1 MTQDLKNRRPLK
13 VRDAA
18 FARRLAQRL
27 AETKVSPDAVSA
39 TSVAFAAL
47 GGALLMTA
55 GGLDGWL
62 FRGLVLLLA
71 AACIQARL
79 LCNLLDG
86 LVAIE
91 HGRGGTAGPIWNE
104 LPDRVADVLLLAG
117 AGYGVQTAGVDG
129 GAAVGWIAA
138 VLAVLT
144 AYVRELGRGLG
155 QPADF
160 SGPMA
165 KQQRMAVLTAFCVI
179 SVVEPLWR
187 GHGQVLFCG
196 LLVVLAGTLVTVARR
211 TRNLAVGLR
220 SSPKKTSAHPGES
233 RDAS

>member
-1 MTQDLKNRRPLK
+1 MAEDLDNRRPLK

-18 FARRLAQRL
+18 FARRMAQRL
-27 AETKVSPDAVSA
+27 AGAKVSPDAISA
-39 TSVAFAAL
+39 TSVAFAVLGAAL
-47 GGALLMTA
+47 MMTA
-55 GGLDGWL
+55 GALDGWL
-62 FRGLVLLLA
+62 LRAVVLVLA
-71 AACIQARL
+71 AVCIQARL

-86 LVAIE
+86 LVAVE
-91 HGRGGTAGPIWNE
+91 HGRAGPAGPIWNE
-104 LPDRVADVLLLAG
+104 LPDRIADVLLLAG
-117 AGYGVQTAGVDG
+117 AGYGVQAAGIGG

-179 SVVEPLWR
+179 SVFEPLWR
-187 GHGQVLFCG
+187 GDGLMLLCG
-196 LLVVLAGTLVTVARR
+196 LVLIAAGSLVTVVRR
-211 TRNLAVGLR
+211 TGNLARGLR
-220 SSPKKTSAHPGES
+220 G
-233 RDAS
+233 

>member
-1 MTQDLKNRRPLK
+1 MTEDLDNRRPLK

-18 FARRLAQRL
+18 FARRMAERL
-27 AETKVSPDAVSA
+27 AVAKVSPDMISA
-39 TSVAFAAL
+39 MSVAFAAL
-47 GGALLMTA
+47 GGALLMAA
-55 GGLDGWL
+55 GGLEGWL
-62 FRGLVLLLA
+62 LRAVALALA
-71 AACIQARL
+71 AVCVQARL

-86 LVAIE
+86 LVAVE

-104 LPDRVADVLLLAG
+104 LPDRIADVLLLAG
-117 AGYGVQTAGVDG
+117 AGYGVQAAGMGG

-165 KQQRMAVLTAFCVI
+165 KPQRMATLTAFCGI
-179 SVVEPLWR
+179 SVFEPLWH

-196 LLVVLAGTLVTVARR
+196 LLVILAGSLITVVKR
-211 TRNLAVGLR
+211 TRNLARGLR
-220 SSPKKTSAHPGES
+220 TRS
-233 RDAS
+233 

>member
-1 MTQDLKNRRPLK
+1 MTQDLDNRRPLK

-18 FARRLAQRL
+18 FARGMARRL
-27 AETKVSPDAVSA
+27 AEAKVDPDIVSA
-39 TSVAFAAL
+39 TGVAFAAL
-47 GGALLMTA
+47 GGALIMAA
-55 GGLDGWL
+55 GALDGWL
-62 FRGLVLLLA
+62 PRAAGFLLA

-86 LVAIE
+86 LVAVE
-91 HGRGGTAGPIWNE
+91 HGRGGSAGPIWNE

-117 AGYGVQTAGVDG
+117 AGYGVQSAGIHG
-129 GAAVGWIAA
+129 GAAAGWIAA

-165 KQQRMAVLTAFCVI
+165 KPQRMATLTAFCLI
-179 SVVEPLWR
+179 AMFEPLWR
-187 GHGQVLFCG
+187 GRGVVLLCG
-196 LLVVLAGTLVTVARR
+196 LLVIAVGSLVTVIRR
-211 TRNLAVGLR
+211 TRNLAKGLR
-220 SSPKKTSAHPGES
+220 AAPAPSAGKDGP
-233 RDAS
+233 

>member
-1 MTQDLKNRRPLK
+1 MTQDLDNRRPLR

-18 FARRLAQRL
+18 FARRMARSL
-27 AETKVSPDAVSA
+27 AEAKVAPDAISA

-55 GGLDGWL
+55 GALDGGL
-62 FRGLVLLLA
+62 FRAALFVLA
-71 AACIQARL
+71 ALCVQGRL

-86 LVAIE
+86 LVAVE
-91 HGRGGTAGPIWNE
+91 HGRAGPAGPIWNE
-104 LPDRVADVLLLAG
+104 LPDRIADVLLLAG
-117 AGYGVQTAGVDG
+117 AGYGVQSAGIAG

-165 KQQRMAVLTAFCVI
+165 KQQRMATLTAVCLV
-179 SVVEPLWR
+179 SMLEPLWR
-187 GHGQVLFCG
+187 GQGQVLLGG
-196 LLVVLAGTLVTVARR
+196 LAVIAAGSLVTVIRR
-211 TRNLAVGLR
+211 TRNLAVGLQTR
-220 SSPKKTSAHPGES
+220 G
-233 RDAS
+233 

>member
-1 MTQDLKNRRPLK
+1 MTQDLDNRRPLK
-13 VRDAA
+13 VRDTA

-27 AETKVSPDAVSA
+27 AQAKVSPDAISA
-39 TSVAFAAL
+39 AGVAFAAL
-47 GGALLMTA
+47 GATLLMTA
-55 GGLDGWL
+55 GGLEGWL
-62 FRGLVLLLA
+62 PRAAVLVLA

-86 LVAIE
+86 LVAVE

-104 LPDRVADVLLLAG
+104 LPDRIADVLLLAG
-117 AGYGVQTAGVDG
+117 AGYGVQSAGLGG

-160 SGPMA
+160 SGPLA
-165 KQQRMAVLTAFCVI
+165 KPQRMAVLTVFCAI
-179 SVVEPLWR
+179 SVFEPLWR
-187 GHGQVLFCG
+187 GEGQLLLCG
-196 LLVVLAGTLVTVARR
+196 LLVIVAGSLITVVRR
-211 TRNLAVGLR
+211 TRNLARGLR
-220 SSPKKTSAHPGES
+220 ERG
-233 RDAS
+233 

>member
-1 MTQDLKNRRPLK
+1 
-13 VRDAA
+13 
-18 FARRLAQRL
+18 
-27 AETKVSPDAVSA
+27 
-39 TSVAFAAL
+39 
-47 GGALLMTA
+47 MTA
-55 GGLDGWL
+55 GGLEGWL

-71 AACIQARL
+71 AVCIQARL

-91 HGRGGTAGPIWNE
+91 HGRGGSAGPIWNE

-117 AGYGVQTAGVDG
+117 AGYGVQTAGVG
-129 GAAVGWIAA
+129 GGVEIGWIAA

-165 KQQRMAVLTAFCVI
+165 KPQRMVTLIAFCLI
-179 SVVEPLWR
+179 SMFEPLWR
-187 GHGQVLFCG
+187 GHGQMLLCG
-196 LLVVLAGTLVTVARR
+196 LLVIAAGTLVTVVRR
-211 TRNLAVGLR
+211 TMNLARALR
-220 SSPKKTSAHPGES
+220 G
-233 RDAS
+233 

>member
-1 MTQDLKNRRPLK
+1 MTQDLDNRRPLK

-18 FARRLAQRL
+18 FARGLAERLAV
-27 AETKVSPDAVSA
+27 AKISPDAISA

-47 GGALLMTA
+47 GAALIMAAGA
-55 GGLDGWL
+55 LDGWA
-62 FRGLVLLLA
+62 FRALLLLLA
-71 AACIQARL
+71 ATCIQARL

-86 LVAIE
+86 LVAVE
-91 HGRGGTAGPIWNE
+91 HGRASPAGPIWNE

-117 AGYGVQTAGVDG
+117 TGYGVQAAGLGG
-129 GAAVGWIAA
+129 GAAIGWIAA

-165 KQQRMAVLTAFCVI
+165 KPQRMATLMVFCVI
-179 SVVEPLWR
+179 AIFEPLWR
-187 GHGQVLFCG
+187 GDGQMLLCG
-196 LLVVLAGTLVTVARR
+196 LLVIAAGSLVTVVRR
-211 TRNLAVGLR
+211 TRNLAGWLR
-220 SSPKKTSAHPGES
+220 GRP
-233 RDAS
+233 

>member
-1 MTQDLKNRRPLK
+1 MTQDLDNRRPLK
-13 VRDAA
+13 IRDAA
-18 FARRLAQRL
+18 FARRLAARL
-27 AETKVSPDAVSA
+27 AEAKVSPDAVSA
-39 TSVAFAAL
+39 TGVAFAAL
-47 GGALLMTA
+47 GAALLMTA
-55 GGLDGWL
+55 GGLEGWL

-86 LVAIE
+86 LVAVE
-91 HGRGGTAGPIWNE
+91 HGRGGSAGPIWNE

-117 AGYGVQTAGVDG
+117 AGYGVQTAGIDG
-129 GAAVGWIAA
+129 GAAIGWIAA

-165 KQQRMAVLTAFCVI
+165 KQQRMATLTAFCLI
-179 SVVEPLWR
+179 SVFEPLWR
-187 GHGQVLFCG
+187 GHGQMLLCG
-196 LLVVLAGTLVTVARR
+196 LLVIAAGGLITVVRR
-211 TRNLAVGLR
+211 TRTLARALR
-220 SSPKKTSAHPGES
+220 G
-233 RDAS
+233 

>member
-1 MTQDLKNRRPLK
+1 MTQDLDNRRPLK
-13 VRDAA
+13 IRDAA
-18 FARRLAQRL
+18 FARRLAARL
-27 AETKVSPDAVSA
+27 AEAKVSPDAVSA

-47 GGALLMTA
+47 GAALLMTA
-55 GGLDGWL
+55 GGLEGWL

-86 LVAIE
+86 LVAVE
-91 HGRGGTAGPIWNE
+91 HGRGGSAGPIWNE

-117 AGYGVQTAGVDG
+117 AGYGVQTAGIDG
-129 GAAVGWIAA
+129 GAAIGWIAA

-165 KQQRMAVLTAFCVI
+165 KQQRMATLTAFCLI
-179 SVVEPLWR
+179 SVFEPLWR
-187 GHGQVLFCG
+187 GHGQMLLCG
-196 LLVVLAGTLVTVARR
+196 LLVIAAGGLITVVRR
-211 TRNLAVGLR
+211 TRTLARALR
-220 SSPKKTSAHPGES
+220 G
-233 RDAS
+233 

>member
-1 MTQDLKNRRPLK
+1 MTQDLDNRRPLK
-13 VRDAA
+13 IRDAA
-18 FARRLAQRL
+18 FAQALAERLAK
-27 AETKVSPDAVSA
+27 AKISPDAISA
-39 TSVAFAAL
+39 TGVAFAAL
-47 GGALLMTA
+47 GASLLMTA
-55 GGLDGWL
+55 GGLEGWL
-62 FRGLVLLLA
+62 ARGLVLLLA

-91 HGRGGTAGPIWNE
+91 HGRGGSAGPIWNE

-117 AGYGVQTAGVDG
+117 AGYCVQTAGMG
-129 GAAVGWIAA
+129 GGVEVGWIAA

-165 KQQRMAVLTAFCVI
+165 KQQRMATLTAFCVI
-179 SVVEPLWR
+179 SAFEPLWR
-187 GHGQVLFCG
+187 GHGQMLLCG
-196 LLVVLAGTLVTVARR
+196 LLVIAAGTLVTVVRR
-211 TRNLAVGLR
+211 TMNLARGL
-220 SSPKKTSAHPGES
+220 KG
-233 RDAS
+233 

>member
-1 MTQDLKNRRPLK
+1 MAEDLDNRRPLK

-18 FARRLAQRL
+18 FARRLARRL
-27 AETKVSPDAVSA
+27 AEAKVSPDAISA

-47 GGALLMTA
+47 GAALMMTA
-55 GGLDGWL
+55 GALDGWL
-62 FRGLVLLLA
+62 LRAVVLVLA
-71 AACIQARL
+71 AVCIQARL

-86 LVAIE
+86 LVAVE
-91 HGRGGTAGPIWNE
+91 HGRAGPAGPIWNE
-104 LPDRVADVLLLAG
+104 LPDRIADVLLLAG
-117 AGYGVQTAGVDG
+117 AGYGVQAAGIGG

-179 SVVEPLWR
+179 SVFEPLWR
-187 GHGQVLFCG
+187 GDGLVLLCG
-196 LLVVLAGTLVTVARR
+196 LVMIAAGTLVTVVKR
-211 TRNLAVGLR
+211 TGNLARGLR
-220 SSPKKTSAHPGES
+220 ERG
-233 RDAS
+233 